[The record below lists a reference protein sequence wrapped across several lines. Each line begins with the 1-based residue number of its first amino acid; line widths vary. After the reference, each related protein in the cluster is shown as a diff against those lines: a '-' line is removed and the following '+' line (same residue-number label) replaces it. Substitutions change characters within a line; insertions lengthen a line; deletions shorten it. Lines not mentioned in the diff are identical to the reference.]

1 LPCRRILDDR
11 QSEAVVF
18 HVSDGPTERVERVY
32 REGVLR
38 DDYRIGRQQPQAS
51 PLWPVAHSANGP
63 QKFGNLEAKIP
74 STDGKLGC
82 RLQLLGGVSE
92 FLKIHE
98 IDIEL

>member
-1 LPCRRILDDR
+1 MIIGLAGSSRRLAR
-11 QSEAVVF
+11 TGAFGS
-18 HVSDGPTERVERVY
+18 
-32 REGVLR
+32 
-38 DDYRIGRQQPQAS
+38 
-51 PLWPVAHSANGP
+51 VAHSANGP

-82 RLQLLGGVSE
+82 RLQLLRGVSE